1 VHTVGQT
8 SKGKDPDPEFT
19 PGREFEM
26 EDEGENQGFTPVTR
40 RRTRAMRVTDL
51 PATLQATK
59 KAAARAVNRIMETE
73 GRGKAEAAPSDKLAL
88 LHKLVESLLRQIQ
101 ARDQRDLERDR
112 KDIERDQ
119 REQEHLQELRKQGR
133 TIEAL
138 HALF

>member
-1 VHTVGQT
+1 
-8 SKGKDPDPEFT
+8 
-19 PGREFEM
+19 
-26 EDEGENQGFTPVTR
+26 
-40 RRTRAMRVTDL
+40 
-51 PATLQATK
+51 
-59 KAAARAVNRIMETE
+59 METE
-73 GRGKAEAAPSDKLAL
+73 GRGKAEAALSDKLAL